1 MRHKLFF
8 ILVIVLLLHISICVY
23 AIAQDEQGVGIESN
37 SQSEYGKRVGFPG
50 GFHRTENQSEFT
62 RTEDQSEFD
71 STVDEQNDEFGQ
83 VGDEPALGEDR
94 ALQTIPYEAESG
106 FIQNENRLETNA
118 LNKTMLE
125 TDPGKRV
132 GFSSGFHRTE
142 DGSEFGQ
149 EVHGQQNVARDE
161 QE

>member
-1 MRHKLFF
+1 MRHRFYF
-8 ILVIVLLLHISICVY
+8 IFVMVFTMNLYYCFY
-23 AIAQDEQGVGIESN
+23 AVAQNEQGIGSESK
-37 SQSEYGKRVGFPG
+37 SQVENGKRVGFPG

-71 STVDEQNDEFGQ
+71 SSIVEQNDESQQ

-106 FIQNENRLETNA
+106 FVQNENRPETNA
-118 LNKTMLE
+118 LNETMLE